1 MAKNYQ
7 WKTDSEII
15 SGGYEGEEIGIIG
28 GSSSWVT
35 TDTLSGSTSVQCYYR
50 DSNSGD
56 NANSSRVVIDISETW
71 TASIDSRN
79 YLTIN
84 LNTTVNSIVRDDI
97 RGNPLIGGTATREL
111 YLRRDSSGAWIWSIM
126 NDPIDT
132 AHTIL
137 GTPLVLDSYSFTLS
151 PGENLSRGSIYFR
164 DNTNGH
170 GGDPVPSYYV
180 DELWV
185 GTIFRNILPRDYRPG
200 ATLDTDTSI
209 WKSHNRANGACH
221 ILSNVNNMT
230 WLECRTIDGDI
241 GGQGTPP
248 LILHDANANSW
259 YNQKLLGKQS

>member
-15 SGGYEGEEIGIIG
+15 SGGYPGEEIGVIG
-28 GSSSWVT
+28 GSTSWVT
-35 TDTLSGSTSVQCYYR
+35 TDTLSGSTSVKCFYR

-56 NANSSRVVIDISETW
+56 NNNSSRVVIDISETW

-84 LNTTVNSIVRDDI
+84 LNTTVNSIIRDDI
-97 RGNPLIGGTATREL
+97 RGNPLIGGNASREL
-111 YLRRDSSGAWIWSIM
+111 YLRRSSSGPWIWSAM
-126 NDPIDT
+126 NDGIAN

-137 GTPLVLDSYSFTLS
+137 AGPLILDNYSFTIA

-170 GGDPVPSYYV
+170 GGDPAPSYYV

-185 GTIFRNILPRDYRPG
+185 GTIFRNILPKDYRPG
-200 ATLDTDTSI
+200 ATLNSNSGV
-209 WKSHNRANGACH
+209 WWSHNRENGACH
-221 ILSNVNNMT
+221 VLSNVGNMT
-230 WLECRTIDGDI
+230 WQECRTVGGDE
-241 GGQGTPP
+241 GAKGNPP
-248 LILHDANANSW
+248 LILTAADANSW
-259 YNQKLLGKQS
+259 RNQKLLGKQ

>member
-15 SGGYEGEEIGIIG
+15 SGGYIGEEIGIIG
-28 GSSSWVT
+28 GSTSWVT
-35 TDTLSGSTSVQCYYR
+35 TDVLSGNTSVQCYYR

-56 NANSSRVVIDISETW
+56 NNNSSRVVIDISETW
-71 TASIDSRN
+71 TASIDNRN

-111 YLRRDSSGAWIWSIM
+111 YLRRDSSSAWIWSAI
-126 NDPIDT
+126 NDNIAT

-137 GTPLVLDSYSFTLS
+137 SGPLVLDNYSFTLA

-170 GGDPVPSYYV
+170 GSDPVPSYYV

-185 GTIFRNILPRDYRPG
+185 GTIFRNILPKDYRPG
-200 ATLDTDTSI
+200 AALDTNTSI
-209 WKSHNRANGACH
+209 WKSHNRTNGACH
-221 ILSNVNNMT
+221 ILSNTGNMT
-230 WLECRTIDGDI
+230 WTECRTTDG
-241 GGQGTPP
+241 GTGQGNPP
-248 LILHDANANSW
+248 LILHAADANSW
-259 YNQKLLGKQS
+259 YNQQKLGKE